1 MDMPI
6 NLKPLLIGGA
16 IGAVA
21 TAILGFTWGG
31 WVTASK
37 AEVNAQARADT
48 AVVAALAPICVANYR
63 QSVDAQ
69 AQLIALGKL
78 DTWKLASFVEEAGW
92 AKMPGSDSVNSTM
105 ARTCAEMILK
115 EQS

>member
-21 TAILGFTWGG
+21 TVILGFTWGG

-37 AEVNAQARADT
+37 AEANAQARADT

-63 QSVDAQ
+63 RSADAKTQ
-69 AQLIALGKL
+69 YIALGKV
-78 DTWKLASFVEEAGW
+78 DTWKISSFVEEAGW
-92 AKMPGSDSVNSTM
+92 AKMPGSDSINSTM

-115 EQS
+115 EQP

>member
-16 IGAVA
+16 IGAAAAV
-21 TAILGFTWGG
+21 TLGFTLGG

-37 AEVNAQARADT
+37 AEVNAQARANK

-63 QSVDAQ
+63 QSADAQ
-69 AQLIALGKL
+69 AQYIALGKV
-78 DTWKLASFVEEAGW
+78 DTWQQASFVEKAGW
-92 AKMPGSDSVNSTM
+92 AKMPGTDSINSAM

>member
-1 MDMPI
+1 MDVSI

-31 WVTASK
+31 WFTASK

-48 AVVAALAPICVANYR
+48 AVVAALAPICVENYR

-69 AQLIALGKL
+69 AKLIALGKV

-92 AKMPGSDSVNSTM
+92 AKMPGSESVNSTM
-105 ARTCAEMILK
+105 ARTCAELILK
-115 EQS
+115 ERS

>member
-1 MDMPI
+1 MPI
-6 NLKPLLIGGA
+6 NLKPLLIGSA

-21 TAILGFTWGG
+21 TLMLGFTWGG

-63 QSVDAQ
+63 QSADAQ
-69 AQLIALGKL
+69 AQFIALGKV

-92 AKMPGSDSVNSTM
+92 AKMPGSESINTTM

>member
-6 NLKPLLIGGA
+6 NLKPLLIVSA
-16 IGAVA
+16 IGAAA
-21 TAILGFTWGG
+21 TLMLGFTWGG
-31 WVTASK
+31 LVTASK
-37 AEVNAQARADT
+37 AEANAQARADT

-63 QSVDAQ
+63 QSADAQ
-69 AQLIALGKL
+69 AQFIALEKV

-92 AKMPGSDSVNSTM
+92 AKMPGSESINTTM